1 MGCSPYF
8 ATTGTHPLLPFNIAE
23 ANYLLPPP
31 DSSLSMTDLIA
42 QRAIAL
48 QKQREHLTELHR
60 KVHTAHLKVAIQ
72 FEKDHAHTIR
82 DYNFKSGDLV
92 LIRNSAIEK
101 ALNWK
106 MQACYL
112 GPLIVISCNKGGA
125 YIIAELNG
133 SVFDR
138 PVAAFRI
145 IPYFA
150 RTLIAIP
157 PLDELLNISQLRLI
171 QMEQSTS
178 EDPEEE
184 DDIYTSKDEVLADD

>member
-1 MGCSPYF
+1 M
-8 ATTGTHPLLPFNIAE
+8 
-23 ANYLLPPP
+23 
-31 DSSLSMTDLIA
+31 
-42 QRAIAL
+42 
-48 QKQREHLTELHR
+48 LHR
-60 KVHTAHLKVAIQ
+60 KVHTVHLKAAIQ

-92 LIRNSAIEK
+92 LIMNTAIKK
-101 ALNWK
+101 ALNRK

-112 GPLIVISCNKGGA
+112 GPLIVVLCNKGGA
-125 YIIAELNG
+125 YIIAELDG

-138 PVAAFRI
+138 PIAAFRV

-150 RTLIAIP
+150 CTSIAIP